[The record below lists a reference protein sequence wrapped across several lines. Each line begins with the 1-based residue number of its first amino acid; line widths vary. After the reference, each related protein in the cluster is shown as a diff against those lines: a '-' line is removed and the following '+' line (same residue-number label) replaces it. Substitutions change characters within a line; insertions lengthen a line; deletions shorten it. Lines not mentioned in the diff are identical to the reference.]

1 MSQEENPN
9 IIHVEDLN
17 FHVMIPIPGHPHQLL
32 GLSDVNLLS
41 FVLKRK
47 GRRLDL
53 LPFSNALIRGF
64 GLPQGSA
71 KGALNVFCMVFPHP
85 RLISSF
91 LSLGSRG
98 PGLPSYLEVSSL

>member
-41 FVLKRK
+41 FVL
-47 GRRLDL
+47 RREGWWLEGWEDL
-53 LPFSNALIRGF
+53 ADPVMEAH
-64 GLPQGSA
+64 A
-71 KGALNVFCMVFPHP
+71 
-85 RLISSF
+85 
-91 LSLGSRG
+91 
-98 PGLPSYLEVSSL
+98 